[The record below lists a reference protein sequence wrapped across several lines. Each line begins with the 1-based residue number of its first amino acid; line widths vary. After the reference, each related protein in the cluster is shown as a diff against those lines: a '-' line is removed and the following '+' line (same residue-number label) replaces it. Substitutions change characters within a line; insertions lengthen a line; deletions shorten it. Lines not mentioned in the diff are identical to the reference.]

1 MTIDETDAT
10 SFHWLVDML
19 ESVEVGLV
27 IIDLDF
33 RVQAWNGFMEHHSG
47 ISASKIRDR
56 VLFDVFPDIPRAWLT
71 RKVDS
76 VAMLN
81 TRAFTS
87 WEQRP
92 YLFKFRNTRP
102 ITDTEEFM
110 FQNLTI
116 SPLSGTNGQ
125 VEKVCLMV
133 YDVTDIA
140 TSKRAL
146 EKANEQLEKL
156 SMTDRLTGLLNRG
169 TWENLIDAEY
179 ERNRRYGHPTCL
191 VMFDIDHFKPV
202 NDTHGH
208 LAGDEVIKY
217 TADVVRK
224 SLRQS
229 DIPGRYG
236 GEEFGIILPE
246 TDAEGAKTICERIRE
261 TIEKSTVKTT
271 VADIQYTVSIG
282 IAPLTDG
289 PENYMQWLQQADQA
303 LYAGKAGGRN
313 RVVVFGEEYM

>member
-1 MTIDETDAT
+1 MAT
-10 SFHWLVDML
+10 TESEANSFHWLVDML

-47 ISASKIRDR
+47 ISGSKIQDQS
-56 VLFDVFPDIPRAWLT
+56 LFDCFPDIPRAWLT

-92 YLFKFRNTRP
+92 YLFRFRSTRP

-110 FQNLTI
+110 YQNLTI
-116 SPLSGTNGQ
+116 SPLSGTDGQ

-140 TSKRAL
+140 TGKRAL
-146 EKANEQLEKL
+146 EKANKQLEKL
-156 SMTDRLTGLLNRG
+156 SMTDKLTGLLNRG
-169 TWENLIDAEY
+169 TWESLIDAEY
-179 ERNRRYGHPTCL
+179 ERYRRYGQPTCL

-202 NDTHGH
+202 NDTYGH
-208 LAGDEVIKY
+208 LAGDEVIKF
-217 TADVVRK
+217 TADVMRA

-229 DIPGRYG
+229 DMPGRYG

-246 TDAEGAKTICERIRE
+246 TDAEGARIICERIRQ
-261 TIEKSTVKTT
+261 TIASSTVETS
-271 VADIQYTVSIG
+271 AAPIQYTVSIG
-282 IAPLTDG
+282 IAPLTAE
-289 PENYMQWLQQADQA
+289 PENYMLWLQQADEA
-303 LYAGKAGGRN
+303 LYAGKEGGRN
-313 RVVVFGEEYM
+313 RVVVFGET

>member
-47 ISASKIRDR
+47 ISASKIREQ

-246 TDAEGAKTICERIRE
+246 TDAEGARTICERIRE
-261 TIEKSTVKTT
+261 IIENSTVKTT

-282 IAPLTDG
+282 VAPLTDG
-289 PENYMQWLQQADQA
+289 PENYMQWLQQADEA
-303 LYAGKAGGRN
+303 LYAGKEGGRN
-313 RVVVFGEEYM
+313 RVVVFGEK

>member
-1 MTIDETDAT
+1 MTINGTDPN

-27 IIDLDF
+27 ILDLDF
-33 RVQAWNGFMEHHSG
+33 RVQAWNGFMEQHSG
-47 ISASKIRDR
+47 ISSSRIRDQS
-56 VLFDVFPDIPRAWLT
+56 LFDAFPDIPKAWLT

-92 YLFKFRNTRP
+92 YLFRFRNTRP
-102 ITDTEEFM
+102 ITATEEFM

-116 SPLSGTNGQ
+116 SPLSGPDGQ

-146 EKANEQLEKL
+146 QEANEKLERL

-179 ERNRRYGHPTCL
+179 ERYRRYGQPTSL

-202 NDTHGH
+202 NDTYGH
-208 LAGDEVIKY
+208 LAGDEVIKF
-217 TADVVRK
+217 TADITRS

-229 DIPGRYG
+229 DRPGRYG

-246 TDAEGAKTICERIRE
+246 TDVEGARTICERIRE
-261 TIEKSTVKTT
+261 SIANSTVETS
-271 VADIQYTVSIG
+271 AAPIRYTVSIG
-282 IAPLTDG
+282 IAPLTDE
-289 PENYMQWLQQADQA
+289 PENYMQWLQRADEA
-303 LYAGKAGGRN
+303 LYAAKAGGRN
-313 RVVVFGEEYM
+313 RVVVFGEQ

>member
-1 MTIDETDAT
+1 MDINETDAT

-47 ISASKIRDR
+47 ISASKIREQ
-56 VLFDVFPDIPRAWLT
+56 VIFDVFPDIPKAWLT

-76 VAMLN
+76 VATLN

-92 YLFKFRNTRP
+92 YLFRFRNTRP

-116 SPLSGTNGQ
+116 SPLSGTDGQ
-125 VEKVCLMV
+125 VEKICLMV

-146 EKANEQLEKL
+146 EKANQQLEKL

-179 ERNRRYGHPTCL
+179 ERYRRYGQSACL

-202 NDTHGH
+202 NDNYGH
-208 LAGDEVIKY
+208 LAGDEVIKH
-217 TADVVRK
+217 TAAVTK
-224 SLRQS
+224 SSLRQS

-246 TDAEGAKTICERIRE
+246 TDAEGARTICERIRE
-261 TIEKSTVKTT
+261 TIANSIVETSAGPIK
-271 VADIQYTVSIG
+271 YTVSIG
-282 IAPLTDG
+282 ISPLAAE
-289 PENYMQWLQQADQA
+289 PESYMQWLQWADEA
-303 LYAGKAGGRN
+303 LYAGKEGGRN
-313 RVVVFGEEYM
+313 RVVVFGES